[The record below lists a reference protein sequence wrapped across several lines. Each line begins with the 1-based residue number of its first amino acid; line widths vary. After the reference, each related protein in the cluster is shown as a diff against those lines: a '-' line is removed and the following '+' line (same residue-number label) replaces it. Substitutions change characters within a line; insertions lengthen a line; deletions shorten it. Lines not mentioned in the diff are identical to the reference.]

1 MAQRIAVLTGDL
13 VDSRKASDPQRLFQ
27 ALDTAIEAITARYG
41 GQSERYRGDG
51 FQIALPDPAAAL
63 PAAVLLRA
71 ALIRHSEERQRWDA
85 RIAVA
90 IGRDPWQPGQ
100 RVTEASGEVFV
111 RSGQTLDTMS
121 EGTAHLALS
130 LVEEPGSDCL
140 ALLTRFVD
148 DLLDGWSRYSAE
160 TVYLSLWHEESQQ
173 ALAKRLGISQPS
185 VHKRLRAARWALL
198 DDYLRY
204 LGQRFKDDP
213 R

>member
-27 ALDTAIEAITARYG
+27 VLDTAIEAITARYD

-51 FQIALPDPAAAL
+51 FQIALPDPAVAM

-71 ALIRHSEERQRWDA
+71 ALIRHSEEHQRWDA

-90 IGRDPWQPGQ
+90 IGRDAWQPGQ

-130 LVEEPGSDCL
+130 LVEEPGSECL

-148 DLLDGWSRYSAE
+148 DLVDGWSRYSAE

>member
-27 ALDTAIEAITARYG
+27 VLDTAIEAITVRYG

-51 FQIALPDPAAAL
+51 FQIALPDPTVAM

-71 ALIRHSEERQRWDA
+71 ALIRHSEEHQRWDA

-90 IGRDPWQPGQ
+90 IGQDAWQPGQ

-130 LVEEPGSDCL
+130 LVEEPNSECL